1 MATGGVQ
8 HGQSEGAVAGSARL
22 RQGQAHVWGSLSL
35 KDERGQIPKLPVVFN
50 AAVLI
55 DVKSRL
61 EFEASVL
68 AERQVL
74 LEGREH
80 RVGGH
85 VQNDSFCVDTS
96 PRRSCGDGFHGDLD
110 GACIACVQRDAG
122 SCARR
127 LESISLVH
135 SPGVFKGGLLTKECG
150 QARSRHF
157 ELHLSLGAQ
166 HVRERQ
172 CKFSHR
178 RHGHRE
184 CQRRTHAHERFSG
197 HVVGCGQGKLDVG
210 GVKAIDCW
218 ESGGGG

>member
-1 MATGGVQ
+1 M
-8 HGQSEGAVAGSARL
+8 
-22 RQGQAHVWGSLSL
+22 
-35 KDERGQIPKLPVVFN
+35 KDERGQIPKLPVVDD

-68 AERQVL
+68 AEHEVL

-85 VQNDSFCVDTS
+85 VQHDSFCVHTC

-110 GACIACVQRDAG
+110 GAGIACVQREAG

-127 LESISLVH
+127 LESISSVH
-135 SPGVFKGGLLTKECG
+135 SPGVFKDGLLTKEGG
-150 QARSRHF
+150 QARSRDF
-157 ELHLSLGAQ
+157 KLHLSVGTQ
-166 HVRERQ
+166 HVRERK

-178 RHGHRE
+178 RHGHGER
-184 CQRRTHAHERFSG
+184 QRRTHAHERFSS
-197 HVVGCGQGKLDVG
+197 HVVGCGQGQFNVG
-210 GVKAIDCW
+210 GLKAIDCR